1 MSFIQKALKVLQEF
15 PKLKNE
21 PFQVKDKKKKSF
33 LQEAEN
39 FFRNLTS
46 SPNQQNDIETETDSI
61 QIDLDQISD
70 DSAELTKEE
79 NFFQEQEI
87 SPELVSKFSSDEDNI
102 VSAPIVPV
110 DYDDEDELIV
120 DLDLE
125 ENEVT
130 QELPENDQVVEVS
143 SLENFEEIKS
153 DTIDEFSGDTETV
166 DLSLDIAE
174 NETSPNSDDSTV
186 LEDWEKDAM
195 AESLSD
201 PFLEEDDK
209 AEEILD
215 ELEEK
220 NSDVEPT
227 DAIDPIVDINVE
239 EAFETAKQ
247 FKSGYEEKLENY
259 LVLFE
264 ITKELLKSKSFDDF
278 FENLMYSIIGQVGP
292 EIMIIFSSR
301 DGNFSQMK
309 IVAHEGIDIEPDYV
323 IKKGDTLYSL
333 LESEQNVVFAKDLLE
348 KDLKPRERVLLENP
362 LTEILIPIRVMDQFS
377 GFIVAGKM
385 ISGEEY
391 TEKDFEFLQI
401 LVEVS
406 GNFLSKLF
414 DSENLSHEV
423 SELNKIIN
431 STSSITDFTN
441 RVYTCKTLDELYDV
455 ISENFMNDF
464 KVSSFTFMT
473 LDIKT
478 SDYKVFGSNFLLP
491 DTSGKFKLNKDSK
504 IITMISQVSDVYRLD
519 NYQANTELTAY
530 ISEQELS
537 AMSEF
542 TVIPLI
548 NIGRMFG
555 FFIVHKISTEWS
567 PGYKRT
573 ILSLSNVVAP
583 IIANMI
589 MQNEKESLFRN
600 PFNPLQETIE
610 REIQY
615 SETKNKQ
622 FTLIVLKILNVTR
635 ILNILGINFFSEYSE
650 FISKK
655 IFENTK
661 SSDYVSRIGQGKFAI
676 LLKENSK
683 VDSENFISKIK
694 SEIVL
699 FHNPSRD
706 FKLSIQIY
714 SLTYPEQAK
723 DKRKFIEMMEET

>member
-15 PKLKNE
+15 PNLKNE

>member
-1 MSFIQKALKVLQEF
+1 MSFIQKALKLLQEF
-15 PKLKNE
+15 PNLKNE

>member
-1 MSFIQKALKVLQEF
+1 M
-15 PKLKNE
+15 
-21 PFQVKDKKKKSF
+21 
-33 LQEAEN
+33 
-39 FFRNLTS
+39 
-46 SPNQQNDIETETDSI
+46 
-61 QIDLDQISD
+61 
-70 DSAELTKEE
+70 
-79 NFFQEQEI
+79 
-87 SPELVSKFSSDEDNI
+87 
-102 VSAPIVPV
+102 
-110 DYDDEDELIV
+110 
-120 DLDLE
+120 
-125 ENEVT
+125 
-130 QELPENDQVVEVS
+130 
-143 SLENFEEIKS
+143 
-153 DTIDEFSGDTETV
+153 
-166 DLSLDIAE
+166 SLDIAE

-555 FFIVHKISTEWS
+555 FFIIHKISTEWS

-615 SETKNKQ
+615 
-622 FTLIVLKILNVTR
+622 R
-635 ILNILGINFFSEYSE
+635 DR
-650 FISKK
+650 
-655 IFENTK
+655 K
-661 SSDYVSRIGQGKFAI
+661 SV
-676 LLKENSK
+676 
-683 VDSENFISKIK
+683 V
-694 SEIVL
+694 
-699 FHNPSRD
+699 
-706 FKLSIQIY
+706 
-714 SLTYPEQAK
+714 
-723 DKRKFIEMMEET
+723 